1 LNSSSSRA
9 LHPWLIFAG
18 WVFLCSLFFWKPLY
32 SLVQYALN
40 NDNASHILIIPCIVA
55 WLVYQDRQKIGQ
67 TTLDLTAASFVA
79 VPAAALAAIIF
90 FSSPADTSLVLAGA
104 ILSFIL
110 LLISG
115 FIAVFGRNCSKSVW
129 FPMAFLGFLIPFPEP
144 LLDRIIY
151 FLQAGSAD
159 VAEALL
165 DWSGVPVLRDGFY
178 FRLPKMSIEVARE
191 CSGIRSSIALVIL
204 ALLVAHFSFS
214 KFWKKVVFVIAGLVM
229 MVVKNGVRIATLTIL
244 ANYVDPDF
252 LYGRLHKEGGVVFFL
267 IGLVLLLPVYWLL
280 RRGDAQPSLA
290 RSEASPT

>member
-1 LNSSSSRA
+1 MNFPSSPA
-9 LHPWLIFAG
+9 LRRWLIFAA
-18 WVFLCSLFFWKPLY
+18 WVIVCSLAFWKPLY
-32 SLVQYALN
+32 ALVQYALN
-40 NDNASHILIIPCIVA
+40 NDNASHILIVPCIVA
-55 WLVYQDRQKIGQ
+55 WLIYLDRRKIRQ
-67 TTLDLTAASFVA
+67 TTLDLTAASFFA
-79 VPAAALAAIIF
+79 IPAAALAAIF
-90 FSSPADTSLVLAGA
+90 LFNSFKDSSLVLAGL
-104 ILSFIL
+104 IPSFLIF
-110 LLISG
+110 LISG
-115 FIAVFGRNCSKSVW
+115 FIAVFGRKCSKSVW
-129 FPMAFLGFLIPFPEP
+129 FPLAFLGFLIPFPEP

-159 VAEALL
+159 VAEALF
-165 DWSGVPVLRDGFY
+165 DCSGVPVLRDGFY
-178 FRLPKMSIEVARE
+178 FHLPKMSIEVARE

-252 LYGRLHKEGGVVFFL
+252 LYGKLHKEGGVVFFL

-290 RSEASPT
+290 RSEVSPT